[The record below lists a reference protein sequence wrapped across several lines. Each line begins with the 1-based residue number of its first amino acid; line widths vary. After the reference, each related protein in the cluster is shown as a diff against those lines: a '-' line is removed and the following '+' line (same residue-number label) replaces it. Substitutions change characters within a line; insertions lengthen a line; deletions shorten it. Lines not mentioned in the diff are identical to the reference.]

1 MARNTGF
8 TPYDEQVGAPFD
20 QDSSDSEFMDYES
33 SRAVD
38 RYPLSEDRM
47 PLFLSHEADEPR
59 YRGFGSGGER
69 NWQRARIWPR
79 IIKAGI
85 FTASAAVIALAIV
98 SMDNPLAMFANAK
111 ASLIGSSADQSAATQ
126 GASTQPAPAQP
137 TAAQPTAAQQSI
149 PQPSNPPPAPVVQL
163 ASAGPA
169 PAVETAPEIAA
180 AAVPAKIAPTRDDI
194 AIALKA
200 AHQSQKETEPPSPV
214 VAAPVRRLE
223 ADELAAL
230 MKRARGLIDIGDIAP
245 ARLLLE
251 RAADAQEASAALL
264 LAQTYDPAVLGTPD
278 MRSITPDP
286 ALAREW
292 YQKAAKLGSL
302 DAKQR
307 LAQMQN

>member
-33 SRAVD
+33 SRAVE

-47 PLFLSHEADEPR
+47 PLFLSNETDEPK

-69 NWQRARIWPR
+69 NWQRARMWPR
-79 IIKAGI
+79 VIKAGI

-98 SMDNPLAMFANAK
+98 SLDNPLAMFANAK
-111 ASLIGSSADQSAATQ
+111 ASLIGSSTDESGVTQ
-126 GASTQPAPAQP
+126 GASVQPAV
-137 TAAQPTAAQQSI
+137 AQPTAAQQSS

-163 ASAGPA
+163 ATASPA
-169 PAVETAPEIAA
+169 PAAEIAPEIAA
-180 AAVPAKIAPTRDDI
+180 AAAPTKIAPTRDDI
-194 AIALKA
+194 AIALRA
-200 AHQSQKETEPPSPV
+200 AHQSQMETEQPAPA

-223 ADELAAL
+223 SDELAAL
-230 MKRARGLIDIGDIAP
+230 MKRAKGLIDIGDIAP

-286 ALAREW
+286 AMAREW

>member
-1 MARNTGF
+1 MARNTSF
-8 TPYDEQVGAPFD
+8 TPYDEQVGEPFD
-20 QDSSDSEFMDYES
+20 QDPNDSEFMDCES
-33 SRAVD
+33 SKAVD

-69 NWQRARIWPR
+69 NWQRARMWPR
-79 IIKAGI
+79 VIKAGI

-98 SMDNPLAMFANAK
+98 SLDNPLAMFANAK
-111 ASLIGSSADQSAATQ
+111 ASLIGSSTEQPAATQ
-126 GASTQPAPAQP
+126 EASAQPVLAQTTPAQQASPQPAV
-137 TAAQPTAAQQSI
+137 
-149 PQPSNPPPAPVVQL
+149 PPPAPVMQL

-169 PAVETAPEIAA
+169 PAVESASEMTTATAP
-180 AAVPAKIAPTRDDI
+180 AKLSPTRDDI
-194 AIALKA
+194 AVALRA
-200 AHQSQKETEPPSPV
+200 AHQTQKETEQPPPA
-214 VAAPVRRLE
+214 VAVPVRRLE

-245 ARLLLE
+245 ARLLLQ

-286 ALAREW
+286 AMAREW
-292 YQKAAKLGSL
+292 YEKAAKLGSL